1 MCCGFHFYRSRRYE
15 VLYQGSIPAVLIM
28 SVLRRRTEFYK
39 GESDREVI
47 VIAAG
52 EGAESL
58 LQQAGFPIMEALP
71 SHQFFSLPH
80 ESLSS
85 HYCYLKRDTKWINS
99 QRDVQKIFCLWS
111 VFLWEFAIQKL
122 LISSPQQNFQGNV
135 TNLLNKSKWKTMA
148 GPRKSLGL
156 VSRTKTQFFWLF
168 NAFKAIKWVTM
179 ALKTMA

>member
-1 MCCGFHFYRSRRYE
+1 MLWISF
-15 VLYQGSIPAVLIM
+15 LQKQALWGSLTGIYPSSFNNIRFA
-28 SVLRRRTEFYK
+28 EEDW
-39 GESDREVI
+39 ESDREVI

-85 HYCYLKRDTKWINS
+85 HYSYLKRDTKWINS

-122 LISSPQQNFQGNV
+122 LISSLQQNFQGNV
-135 TNLLNKSKWKTMA
+135 TNLLNKSKWKTLA

-156 VSRTKTQFFWLF
+156 VSRAKTHFFFGFLMPLRQL
-168 NAFKAIKWVTM
+168 NG
-179 ALKTMA
+179 LQLH